1 MARSA
6 LFKYKIINNKQFF
19 YQEIINEDV
28 DLEKQLKDSLSKQ
41 GVLEENLK
49 MLKILKKNKDEEN
62 ERLQKELQEALKAKE
77 ANR

>member
-1 MARSA
+1 M
-6 LFKYKIINNKQFF
+6 
-19 YQEIINEDV
+19 
-28 DLEKQLKDSLSKQ
+28 KDSLSKQ